1 MAHATNGCSSNGDAQ
16 MHALDAEPQADDS
29 ILIRL
34 EVQQAAT
41 SAVAPEVITERV
53 RQLLSSR
60 RLQYRDGH
68 IPFSAEDDQLLAE
81 NVVAI
86 SIVDT
91 DTDQEAPQ
99 GTPLLFWQV
108 CFHAVQP
115 AFCTDTRHRW
125 ALPVPE
131 KASALWHT
139 YAGAS

>member
-1 MAHATNGCSSNGDAQ
+1 MADAINECSLNGDAQ
-16 MHALDAEPQADDS
+16 MHVSDAGPQIDDS

-41 SAVAPEVITERV
+41 SAVAHDVITERV
-53 RQLLSSR
+53 RQLLSTR
-60 RLQYRDGH
+60 RLQYRDGN
-68 IPFSAEDDQLLAE
+68 IPFSGEDDQTLAE

-108 CFHAVQP
+108 
-115 AFCTDTRHRW
+115 
-125 ALPVPE
+125 
-131 KASALWHT
+131 
-139 YAGAS
+139 